1 MLPLPESIIIMMKF
15 GCRRPREPF
24 RGLSPQGRGIPES
37 RKGKMPKHLVFVG
50 GGHAHLT
57 ALMRLRDTVRA
68 GHRVT
73 LIGPSRYHYYSGM
86 GPGLLSGIYRPA
98 EARFHVKKMAEDRG
112 ATFIEDRVVRVDP
125 VRRTLALGSGAEIRY
140 DAVSFNTGSEVPLDH
155 LHPSGENV
163 FPVKP
168 IENLLVAR
176 KRILEAG
183 PGKRLRV
190 VVVGGGTAAVEMAA
204 NLGYLARETG
214 GIGGITLVSRSNVLG
229 DFPGKAR
236 ALAREALDRWGV
248 ESIEGVAAETIAD
261 GAVRLENGAK
271 IEGDLVFAA
280 IGIRPSPLFRD
291 SGLPTAEDGGLL
303 VNDRLQCVECPEL
316 FGGGDCI
323 SLAGSPLAR
332 VGVYAVRQNR
342 LLHRNLSAYLEG
354 RPLQRFDPGG
364 DYLLILNL
372 GDRKGLFRRN
382 EIVWS
387 GRLAFRLK
395 DYLDRRFMRKFQ
407 VSGELGESQEH

>member
-1 MLPLPESIIIMMKF
+1 
-15 GCRRPREPF
+15 
-24 RGLSPQGRGIPES
+24 
-37 RKGKMPKHLVFVG
+37 MPKHLVFVG

-57 ALMRLRDTVRA
+57 AMMGLRDTVRA

-73 LIGPSRYHYYSGM
+73 LIGPFRYHYYSGM

-112 ATFIEDRVVRVDP
+112 ATFIEERVVLVDP
-125 VRRTLALGSGAEIRY
+125 VRRILVLGSGAEVRY
-140 DAVSFNTGSEVPLDH
+140 DAVSFNTGSEVPLDL

-163 FPVKP
+163 YPVKP
-168 IENLLVAR
+168 IENLLAAR
-176 KRILEAG
+176 RKILGADL
-183 PGKRLRV
+183 GKRLCI
-190 VVVGGGTAAVEMAA
+190 VVVGGGTAAVEIAA
-204 NLGYLARETG
+204 NLGHLARETG
-214 GIGGITLVSRSNVLG
+214 RIGGITLVSRSNVLG

-236 ALAREALDRWGV
+236 ARARGALARWGV
-248 ESIEGVAAETIAD
+248 ESIEGVAAESIAD
-261 GAVRLENGAK
+261 GVVRLGNGADL
-271 IEGDLVFAA
+271 EGDMVFVAT
-280 IGIRPSPLFRD
+280 GIRPSPLFRD
-291 SGLPTAEDGGLL
+291 SGLPTGEDGGLL
-303 VNDRLQCVECPEL
+303 VNDYLQCVDHPEL

-342 LLHRNLSAYLEG
+342 PLHRNLLAFLEG
-354 RPLQRFDPGG
+354 RPLQKFDPGG

-372 GDRKGLFRRN
+372 GDRNGLFRRK

-407 VSGELGESQEH
+407 VSGELREMREE

>member
-1 MLPLPESIIIMMKF
+1 LEGVL
-15 GCRRPREPF
+15 
-24 RGLSPQGRGIPES
+24 ES

-57 ALMRLRDTVRA
+57 AMMGLRDTVRA

-112 ATFIEDRVVRVDP
+112 ATFIEERVVLVDP
-125 VRRTLALGSGAEIRY
+125 VRRILVLGSGAEVRY
-140 DAVSFNTGSEVPLDH
+140 DAVSFNTGSEVPLDL

-163 FPVKP
+163 YPVKP
-168 IENLLVAR
+168 IENLLAAR
-176 KRILEAG
+176 RKILAACLE
-183 PGKRLRV
+183 KRLCV
-190 VVVGGGTAAVEMAA
+190 VVVGGGTAAVEIAA
-204 NLGYLARETG
+204 NLGHLARETG
-214 GIGGITLVSRSNVLG
+214 RIGGITLVSRSNVLG

-236 ALAREALDRWGV
+236 ARARGALARWGV
-248 ESIEGVAAETIAD
+248 ESIEGVAAESIAD
-261 GAVRLENGAK
+261 GVVRLGNGADL
-271 IEGDLVFAA
+271 EGDMVFVAT
-280 IGIRPSPLFRD
+280 GIRPSPLFRD
-291 SGLPTAEDGGLL
+291 SGLPTGEDGGLL
-303 VNDRLQCVECPEL
+303 VNDYLQCVDHPEL

-342 LLHRNLSAYLEG
+342 PLHRNLLAFLEG

-372 GDRKGLFRRN
+372 GDRNGLFRRK

-407 VSGELGESQEH
+407 VSGELREMREE

>member
-1 MLPLPESIIIMMKF
+1 
-15 GCRRPREPF
+15 
-24 RGLSPQGRGIPES
+24 
-37 RKGKMPKHLVFVG
+37 MPKHLVFVG

-57 ALMRLRDTVRA
+57 ALKSLRDTVRA

-73 LIGPSRYHYYSGM
+73 LIAPSPYHYYSGM

-112 ATFIEDRVVRVDP
+112 ATFLEDRVVLVDP
-125 VRRTLALGSGAEIRY
+125 VRRTLVLGAGAEVRY
-140 DAVSFNTGSEVPLDH
+140 DVVSFNTGSEVPLDL
-155 LHPSGENV
+155 LHPSGQNV

-168 IENLLVAR
+168 IENLLAAR
-176 KRILEAG
+176 RRIQEADV
-183 PGKRLRV
+183 GKRLRV

-204 NLGYLARETG
+204 NLGHLARETG
-214 GIGGITLVSRSNVLG
+214 RIGGITLVSRSNVLG
-229 DFPGKAR
+229 DFPEKAR
-236 ALAREALDRWGV
+236 AHARGALARWGV
-248 ESIEGVAAETIAD
+248 ESIEGIAAESIAE
-261 GAVRLENGAK
+261 GVVRLENGANL
-271 IEGDLVFAA
+271 EGEMVFVA

-291 SGLPTAEDGGLL
+291 SGLPTGEDGGLL
-303 VNDRLQCVECPEL
+303 VNDCLQCVDHPEL

-323 SLAGSPLAR
+323 SLAGSSLAR

-342 LLHRNLSAYLEG
+342 LLHRNLLAFLEG

-364 DYLLILNL
+364 DYLMILNL
-372 GDRKGLFRRN
+372 GDRRGLFRRK

-395 DYLDRRFMRKFQ
+395 DYLDRRFMRTFQ
-407 VSGELGESQEH
+407 VSGELRESRGE

>member
-1 MLPLPESIIIMMKF
+1 
-15 GCRRPREPF
+15 
-24 RGLSPQGRGIPES
+24 
-37 RKGKMPKHLVFVG
+37 MPKHLVFVG

-57 ALMRLRDTVRA
+57 ALISLRDTVRA

-73 LIGPSRYHYYSGM
+73 LIGPSPYHYYSGM

-112 ATFIEDRVVRVDP
+112 ATFIEERVVLVDP
-125 VRRTLALGSGAEIRY
+125 LRRTLVLGSGAGIRY
-140 DAVSFNTGSEVPLDH
+140 DAVSFNTGSEVPLDV
-155 LHPSGENV
+155 LHPSGDNV

-168 IENLLVAR
+168 IENLLAAR
-176 KRILEAG
+176 RKILEADL
-183 PGKRLRV
+183 GKRLRV
-190 VVVGGGTAAVEMAA
+190 VVVGGGTAAVELAA
-204 NLGYLARETG
+204 NLGHLARETG
-214 GIGGITLVSRSNVLG
+214 RIGRITLVSRSNVLG
-229 DFPGKAR
+229 DFPEKAR
-236 ALAREALDRWGV
+236 AQAREALARWGV
-248 ESIEGVAAETIAD
+248 ESVEEVAAESIAD
-261 GAVRLENGAK
+261 GVVRLENGANL
-271 IEGDLVFAA
+271 EGDMVFAA

-291 SGLPTAEDGGLL
+291 SDLPTGEDGGLL
-303 VNDRLQCVECPEL
+303 VNDCLQCVDHPEL

-342 LLHRNLSAYLEG
+342 LLHRNLLAFLEG

-372 GDRKGLFRRN
+372 GDRRGLFRRK

-407 VSGELGESQEH
+407 VSGELGESREE

>member
-1 MLPLPESIIIMMKF
+1 
-15 GCRRPREPF
+15 
-24 RGLSPQGRGIPES
+24 
-37 RKGKMPKHLVFVG
+37 MPKHLVFVG

-57 ALMRLRDTVRA
+57 AMMGLRDTVRA

-112 ATFIEDRVVRVDP
+112 ATFIEERVVLVDP
-125 VRRTLALGSGAEIRY
+125 VRRILVLGSGAEVRY
-140 DAVSFNTGSEVPLDH
+140 DAVSFNTGSEVPLYL

-163 FPVKP
+163 YPVKP
-168 IENLLVAR
+168 IENLLAAR
-176 KRILEAG
+176 RKILAADL
-183 PGKRLRV
+183 GKRLCV
-190 VVVGGGTAAVEMAA
+190 VVVGGGTAAVEITA
-204 NLGYLARETG
+204 NLGHLARETG
-214 GIGGITLVSRSNVLG
+214 RIGGITLVSRSNVLG

-236 ALAREALDRWGV
+236 ARARGALARWGV
-248 ESIEGVAAETIAD
+248 ESIEGVAAESIAD
-261 GAVRLENGAK
+261 GVVRLGNGADL
-271 IEGDLVFAA
+271 EGDMVFVAT
-280 IGIRPSPLFRD
+280 GIRPSPLFRD
-291 SGLPTAEDGGLL
+291 SGLPTGEDGGLL
-303 VNDRLQCVECPEL
+303 VNDYLQCVDHPEL

-342 LLHRNLSAYLEG
+342 PLHRNLLAFLEG

-372 GDRKGLFRRN
+372 GDRNGLFRRK

-407 VSGELGESQEH
+407 VSGELREMREE